1 MLSFQRRFRPD
12 PASPMANVDRPA
24 GEGVSPLEHRQRSE
38 TRAELLNETLQ
49 LASYSAITH
58 VVVVFALAYM
68 FWDDASRLY
77 LGCLC
82 VAVSL
87 IIVATL
93 WTTWHHRNTFKSE
106 VVERV
111 IQRGFWICKV
121 LALALGLAWATMPAV
136 LLPPSS
142 GNFRMIA
149 AAITAGLISDA
160 YVVGPIFSVSLLLAA
175 PIVIGAFIGLAG
187 CEAPFG
193 GYVSLLLG
201 VYALFVFFSVRR
213 MSLLSYQRIWQRIV
227 VQNQGETIGLLL
239 NDFEAGA
246 SDWLWET
253 DAQGRLRHVPA
264 RMAATLG
271 LSQRAL
277 QDRTLDD
284 LLRNYA
290 APDGTDVGRAA
301 LLRAFETRTT
311 FSDLSVRL
319 RTDMGV
325 RWWTLN
331 GKPTFDRHS
340 HFTGYRGVGT
350 DATDGREAQA
360 RIAYLAGHDILTGLP
375 NRAAF
380 QNAAEAACGLRPT
393 GQPRIG
399 LLCLDLDGFK
409 AVNDSYG
416 HGTGDRLL
424 RVVAERLR
432 AIVGDSNCIYR
443 LGGDEFAVLQDCPR
457 PEEVE
462 RLAERIV
469 ADLRQPYHVDS
480 VRLEIGVSV
489 GIAFTPQDAQDPASL
504 LSRADLALYSAKAAG
519 KGRWCCFDAGLEDRI
534 VRQRHLDAAMRL
546 ALGTEEMQLHYQ
558 PLVDLRSE
566 RVIGFEA
573 LLRWQKPGEGW
584 ISPAEMIP
592 IAEASGFV
600 IEIGRWALHRACAD
614 ALSWPG
620 LQVAVNIS
628 SIHVRCPT
636 FYEDVADALARTEI
650 APERLEI
657 EITESVLLDRKTEV
671 LDNLKRLRQRGVRI
685 ALDDFGTGYSSLS
698 YLTDFQFDKVKVDRS
713 FIRDLQERP
722 EKLVVVEAITTM
734 AHALSM
740 AVTVEGVETQAQS
753 HILGRKNCGTAQGF
767 LYSAARPAAEIA
779 DLVEKL
785 NARAEIAH
793 PTHTYSEAAE

>member
-1 MLSFQRRFRPD
+1 MLAFARRPRFD
-12 PASPMANVDRPA
+12 PAAPMANADRPA
-24 GEGVSPLEHRQRSE
+24 EERVSPLEHRQRSE
-38 TRAELLNETLQ
+38 TRAELLHETLQ

-77 LGCLC
+77 LQGLC
-82 VAVSL
+82 TAVSL

-93 WTTWHHRNTFKSE
+93 WTTWHHRNTFKGE
-106 VVERV
+106 VCERV
-111 IQRGFWICKV
+111 IQRGFRICK
-121 LALALGLAWATMPAV
+121 ALAFALGFAWATMPAV

-142 GNFRMIA
+142 GNFRMVA

-160 YVVGPIFSVSLLLAA
+160 YVVGPILSVSLLLAA
-175 PIVIGAFIGLAG
+175 PIVLGAFIGLAG

-201 VYALFVFFSVRR
+201 VYAVFVFLSVRR

-227 VQNQGETIGLLL
+227 VQHQGETIGLLL

-253 DAQGRLRHVPA
+253 DARGRLCHVPT

-271 LSQRAL
+271 LSQRVL
-277 QDRTLDD
+277 QDRTLED
-284 LLRNYA
+284 LLRDHA
-290 APDGTDVGRAA
+290 APDGTDAERAA
-301 LLRAFETRTT
+301 LLRAFATRTA

-319 RTDMGV
+319 QTETGV

-331 GKPTFDRHS
+331 GKPTLDRHGQ
-340 HFTGYRGVGT
+340 FTGYRGVGT

-380 QNAAEAACGLRPT
+380 QNAVEAACGLRPA
-393 GQPRIG
+393 GQPQIG

-409 AVNDSYG
+409 AVNDGHG

-424 RVVAERLR
+424 RAVAERLR
-432 AIVGDSNCIYR
+432 AVVGDADRVFR
-443 LGGDEFAVLQDCPR
+443 LGGDEFAVLQECPR
-457 PEEVE
+457 PELAEG
-462 RLAERIV
+462 LAERIV
-469 ADLRQPYHVDS
+469 ADVRRPFRVDAAH
-480 VRLEIGVSV
+480 LEVGVSV
-489 GIAFTPQDAQDPASL
+489 GIAYTPGDAQDPASL
-504 LSRADLALYSAKAAG
+504 LSRADLALYSAKSAG

-546 ALGTEEMQLHYQ
+546 ALGTEAMQLHYQ

-584 ISPAEMIP
+584 ISPVEMIT

-636 FYEDVADALARTEI
+636 FYDDVADALARTGI

-657 EITESVLLDRKTEV
+657 EITESVLLNRETQV
-671 LDNLKRLRQRGVRI
+671 LDNLKRLRRRGVRI

-698 YLTDFQFDKVKVDRS
+698 YLTDFPFDKVKVDRS
-713 FIRDLQERP
+713 FIQDLRERP
-722 EKLVVVEAITTM
+722 EKLAVVEAITTM

-740 AVTVEGVETQAQS
+740 DVTVEGVETRAQS
-753 HILGRKNCGTAQGF
+753 HILGLKNCGTAQGF
-767 LYSAARPAAEIA
+767 LYSAARPAAEI
-779 DLVEKL
+779 DELVRML
-785 NARAEIAH
+785 NARAEIGRSSRH
-793 PTHTYSEAAE
+793 YGEAAE